1 MTAEGPFAEG
11 PLDAEP
17 LAGRDER
24 PRRAVGPEPIDPDLP
39 APPPVP
45 PPTVLAVVAVGGS
58 LGALARYGAALR
70 WPTPPG
76 AFPWTTLVVN
86 VLGCLLIGCLLVVL
100 TEVPAPHPLL
110 RPFLATGVLGGFTTL
125 STHAVDVE
133 TLLRDGRVAAGLGAL
148 GGTLVLAL
156 LAVTLGAWGARRL
169 VRPLLARWGAR
180 AGGGGGGAR

>member
-1 MTAEGPFAEG
+1 MTAEEPFAEG
-11 PLDAEP
+11 PLGPSHRGPSDK
-17 LAGRDER
+17 G
-24 PRRAVGPEPIDPDLP
+24 RRAVEPEPIDPDLP

-45 PPTVLAVVAVGGS
+45 PLPTVLAVVAVGGS

-86 VLGCLLIGCLLVVL
+86 VLGCLLIGGLLVAL
-100 TEVPAPHPLL
+100 TEVWAAHPLL

-125 STHAVDVE
+125 STYAVEVE
-133 TLLRDGRVAAGLGAL
+133 TLLRDGRVAAGLGVL

-169 VRPLLARWGAR
+169 ARPLLARRGAR
-180 AGGGGGGAR
+180 AGGGNGGAR